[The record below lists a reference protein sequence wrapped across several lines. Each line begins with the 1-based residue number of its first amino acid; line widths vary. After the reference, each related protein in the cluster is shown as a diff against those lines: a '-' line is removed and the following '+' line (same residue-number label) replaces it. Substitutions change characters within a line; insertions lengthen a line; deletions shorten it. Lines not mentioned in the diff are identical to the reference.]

1 MAVWHRTRAV
11 QRGTTDGIEW
21 AVCPAPVAGVYNGYA
36 RLPDTHPWRR
46 LDRDDIPV
54 ETHGELTYGPD
65 EEGWIGFDTLHLGD
79 VWPGVW
85 PRHAVTD
92 PEECQTVWSVDRV
105 AAAAQHLAR
114 QVAMSYGAVM

>member
-1 MAVWHRTRAV
+1 
-11 QRGTTDGIEW
+11 
-21 AVCPAPVAGVYNGYA
+21 
-36 RLPDTHPWRR
+36 
-46 LDRDDIPV
+46 V